1 MLNMSPE
8 DNFTMNGTGMM
19 PPVIDRWGWLTK
31 IFLSHIIVAVG
42 LVANVFTFI
51 VMKTPRLR
59 YKSYSHYL
67 SALAVFDSLV
77 LIGQEV
83 HMVHEILQH
92 LDEPG
97 LFGAFSHSA
106 CKVFTFAQAVCNL
119 MSSWLIVAMAIERMC
134 VVYMPFR
141 RNMWCQQRGAVII
154 ILTLFFFMS
163 CTQIFR
169 FALVENKDG
178 ECVGADEH
186 SGVYLP
192 LHIYVYQFALL
203 FIAPVLIVL
212 VCNIAVLIKIF
223 SVEKATQNEDSSST
237 RLTGSA
243 RRRSKTTR
251 MLVAISLTYIV
262 TTLPLVVL
270 TITVYVLTLKVKG
283 NPALAVTLYGT
294 VPWLHFL
301 QAVTNLNYASNFFIY
316 ILSGKKFR
324 IELRRVFV
332 SDRRGNSFMGG
343 SSRTRDEIIMM

>member
-1 MLNMSPE
+1 MPPAYSSEEPMHYTSGAGYVS
-8 DNFTMNGTGMM
+8 DTSMM

-169 FALVENKDG
+169 FHQLGPMQSYRAGKSIIDDTSRVEHVRD
-178 ECVGADEH
+178 CLRSLD
-186 SGVYLP
+186 L
-192 LHIYVYQFALL
+192 
-203 FIAPVLIVL
+203 
-212 VCNIAVLIKIF
+212 NILQGWRAF
-223 SVEKATQNEDSSST
+223 SLATME
-237 RLTGSA
+237 
-243 RRRSKTTR
+243 
-251 MLVAISLTYIV
+251 
-262 TTLPLVVL
+262 
-270 TITVYVLTLKVKG
+270 
-283 NPALAVTLYGT
+283 NPT
-294 VPWLHFL
+294 
-301 QAVTNLNYASNFFIY
+301 
-316 ILSGKKFR
+316 
-324 IELRRVFV
+324 
-332 SDRRGNSFMGG
+332 
-343 SSRTRDEIIMM
+343 